1 MLKKNMLRG
10 KISTIFFL
18 CAINFFTILIAEEK
32 ITTVPL
38 VNLENLE
45 PSFEK
50 KDLEDGNILNKE
62 NINLKEKKVIELEN
76 KAIRVNIVAL
86 DKITAKTS
94 DIHILLGETKKFGLL
109 EIKAL
114 QCGNVESSTEP
125 GQAAYL
131 QVKDLSDNKNNQV
144 FVFNGWTFSSST
156 TLRPLDHPV
165 YDFWLVSC
173 DNV

>member
-1 MLKKNMLRG
+1 MIPG
-10 KISTIFFL
+10 KINFIIFLILLNFSITIF
-18 CAINFFTILIAEEK
+18 AEDK

-50 KDLEDGNILNKE
+50 EDTDNKNISKKE
-62 NINLKEKKVIELEN
+62 DITLKEKKIDKIKTKEP
-76 KAIRVNIVAL
+76 RVNIVAL

-94 DIHILLGETKKFGLL
+94 DINILIGETKKFGLL

-114 QCGNVESSTEP
+114 KCGNVQSQSEE
-125 GQAAYL
+125 GQAAYI
-131 QVKDLSDNKNNQV
+131 QVKDLSDNLNNQV

-156 TLRPLDHPV
+156 TLNPLDHPV
-165 YDFWLVSC
+165 YDFWLIGC
-173 DNV
+173 ENV

>member
-1 MLKKNMLRG
+1 M
-10 KISTIFFL
+10 I
-18 CAINFFTILIAEEK
+18 
-32 ITTVPL
+32 
-38 VNLENLE
+38 NLEKLE
-45 PSFEK
+45 SSFEK
-50 KDLEDGNILNKE
+50 EDTENAGISNNE
-62 NINLKEKKVIELEN
+62 NINLKEKKNKKIETKE
-76 KAIRVNIVAL
+76 IRVNIVAL

-94 DIHILLGETKKFGLL
+94 GINILLGETKRFGLL

-114 QCGNVESSTEP
+114 QCGNIESTTEP
-125 GQAAYL
+125 GHAAYI
-131 QVKDLSDNKNNQV
+131 QVKDLSEKKNDQV

>member
-1 MLKKNMLRG
+1 MTLG
-10 KISTIFFL
+10 KINYIFFL
-18 CAINFFTILIAEEK
+18 FFLIFFTSTFAEDK
-32 ITTVPL
+32 ITSVPL
-38 VNLENLE
+38 INLENLK

-50 KDLEDGNILNKE
+50 EEIENKVISNKSIDLKDKKVKQTQNKE
-62 NINLKEKKVIELEN
+62 K
-76 KAIRVNIVAL
+76 RVNIVAL

-94 DIHILLGETKKFGLL
+94 NIHILLGETKEFGQL

-114 QCGNVESSTEP
+114 QCGSIESPIEP
-125 GQAAYL
+125 GHAAYI
-131 QVKDLSDNKNNQV
+131 QVKDLSENKNNQI

-165 YDFWLVSC
+165 YDFWLISC

>member
-1 MLKKNMLRG
+1 MKPG
-10 KISTIFFL
+10 KFNFIFFL
-18 CAINFFTILIAEEK
+18 FLLIFPTIIFSEDK
-32 ITTVPL
+32 ITYVPL
-38 VNLENLE
+38 ISLENLE
-45 PSFEK
+45 SSFEK
-50 KDLEDGNILNKE
+50 EDVENKNIPNNE
-62 NINLKEKKVIELEN
+62 NIDLKEKKAIQIETKE
-76 KAIRVNIVAL
+76 IRVNIVAL

-114 QCGNVESSTEP
+114 QCGNIKSLTEP
-125 GQAAYL
+125 GHAAYI
-131 QVKDLSDNKNNQV
+131 QVKDLSENKNDQV

-156 TLRPLDHPV
+156 TLRPLDHAV

>member
-1 MLKKNMLRG
+1 MILG
-10 KISTIFFL
+10 KFKFIFFL
-18 CAINFFTILIAEEK
+18 FALNSFTTSFAEEK

-38 VNLENLE
+38 VNLENLK

-50 KDLEDGNILNKE
+50 EDTEKNNILKNE
-62 NINLKEKKVIELEN
+62 DINLKEKKIN
-76 KAIRVNIVAL
+76 KVETKEIRVNIVAL

-94 DIHILLGETKKFGLL
+94 KINILLGETKKFGLL

-114 QCGNVESSTEP
+114 QCGGVESLAEP
-125 GQAAYL
+125 GHAAYI

-144 FVFNGWTFSSST
+144 FVFNGWTFSTST

>member
-1 MLKKNMLRG
+1 MILG
-10 KISTIFFL
+10 KISFL
-18 CAINFFTILIAEEK
+18 LFLFLLNFSIIASAEDKIAIT
-32 ITTVPL
+32 PL
-38 VNLENLE
+38 VNLENLK

-50 KDLEDGNILNKE
+50 EDTENKNVLIYE
-62 NINLKEKKVIELEN
+62 NINLKKKNITPL
-76 KAIRVNIVAL
+76 KTKKTRVNIVAL

-94 DIHILLGETKKFGLL
+94 DIHILLGETKKFGFL

-114 QCGNVESSTEP
+114 QCGSTKSLTEP
-125 GQAAYL
+125 GHAAYI
-131 QVKDLSDNKNNQV
+131 QVKDLSENKNDQV

-156 TLRPLDHPV
+156 TLRPLDHAV

>member
-1 MLKKNMLRG
+1 MIRG

-18 CAINFFTILIAEEK
+18 FALNFFTILIADDK
-32 ITTVPL
+32 IVTVPL
-38 VNLENLE
+38 VNLENLK

-50 KDLEDGNILNKE
+50 EDLESEHIFNKD
-62 NINLKEKKVIELEN
+62 NSNLKVKKIIKLEN
-76 KAIRVNIVAL
+76 KATRVNIVAL

-114 QCGNVESSTEP
+114 QCGNVASLTEP
-125 GQAAYL
+125 EQAAYI
-131 QVKDLSDNKNNQV
+131 QVKDLSDNKRNKV
-144 FVFNGWTFSSST
+144 FVFNGWSFSSST
-156 TLRPLDHPV
+156 TLRPLDHPI

>member
-1 MLKKNMLRG
+1 MILG
-10 KISTIFFL
+10 KINFIFFL
-18 CAINFFTILIAEEK
+18 FLLNFLTAALTEEK
-32 ITTVPL
+32 ITTIPL

-45 PSFEK
+45 PSFE
-50 KDLEDGNILNKE
+50 EEEENENVNILNNKKF
-62 NINLKEKKVIELEN
+62 NLKEKKLTETKTKEIQ
-76 KAIRVNIVAL
+76 VNIVAL

-114 QCGNVESSTEP
+114 QCGSTKSSVEP
-125 GQAAYL
+125 GHAAYI
-131 QVKDLSDNKNNQV
+131 QVKDLSENKNNQV

>member
-1 MLKKNMLRG
+1 MKPG
-10 KISTIFFL
+10 KFNFIFFL
-18 CAINFFTILIAEEK
+18 FLLIFPTIIFSEDK
-32 ITTVPL
+32 ITSVPL
-38 VNLENLE
+38 ISLENLE
-45 PSFEK
+45 SSFEK
-50 KDLEDGNILNKE
+50 EDVENKNIPNNE
-62 NINLKEKKVIELEN
+62 NIDLKEKKAIQIETKE
-76 KAIRVNIVAL
+76 IRVNIVAL

-114 QCGNVESSTEP
+114 QCGNIKSLTEP
-125 GQAAYL
+125 GHAAYI
-131 QVKDLSDNKNNQV
+131 QVKDLSENKNDQV

-165 YDFWLVSC
+165 YDFWLVSF

>member
-1 MLKKNMLRG
+1 MILGKNNF
-10 KISTIFFL
+10 FFL
-18 CAINFFTILIAEEK
+18 LLILNLFNTLFAEEK
-32 ITTVPL
+32 ITTIPL
-38 VNLENLE
+38 INLENLK

-50 KDLEDGNILNKE
+50 EDAEQNDILKNE
-62 NINLKEKKVIELEN
+62 NTSLKEKKINEIKTKE
-76 KAIRVNIVAL
+76 IRVNIVAL

-94 DIHILLGETKKFGLL
+94 NIKILLGETKKFGLL

-114 QCGNVESSTEP
+114 QCGGIESLTEP
-125 GQAAYL
+125 GHAAYI

-144 FVFNGWTFSSST
+144 FVFNGWTFSTST

-165 YDFWLVSC
+165 YDFWLINC

>member
-1 MLKKNMLRG
+1 MVLG
-10 KISTIFFL
+10 KIRFIFFL
-18 CAINFFTILIAEEK
+18 FVLNFSNISFSEDNITI
-32 ITTVPL
+32 VPL
-38 VNLENLE
+38 VNLENLQ

-50 KDLEDGNILNKE
+50 EGTENQNITNNE
-62 NINLKEKKVIELEN
+62 NVNLKEKVVTPIETKET
-76 KAIRVNIVAL
+76 RVNIVAL

-94 DIHILLGETKKFGLL
+94 DLHILLGETKKFGLL

-114 QCGNVESSTEP
+114 QCGNIKSLTEP
-125 GQAAYL
+125 GHAAYI
-131 QVKDLSDNKNNQV
+131 QVKDLSENKNDQV

>member
-1 MLKKNMLRG
+1 MILGKIKFIFFLYIFSFFNILLSEE
-10 KISTIFFL
+10 KISTMP
-18 CAINFFTILIAEEK
+18 LI
-32 ITTVPL
+32 
-38 VNLENLE
+38 NLENLK

-50 KDLEDGNILNKE
+50 EDTENKDVLNKE
-62 NINLKEKKVIELEN
+62 NINIKEKKN
-76 KAIRVNIVAL
+76 KKIKTKETRVNIVAL

-94 DIHILLGETKKFGLL
+94 NINILLGETKKFGLL

-114 QCGNVESSTEP
+114 QCGNIKSLTEP
-125 GQAAYL
+125 GHAAYI
-131 QVKDLSDNKNNQV
+131 QVKDLSENKNDQI

>member
-1 MLKKNMLRG
+1 MIKYKLHDYKYHIGGILLVIIGLIVYSVYNK
-10 KISTIFFL
+10 S
-18 CAINFFTILIAEEK
+18 INLEEK
-32 ITTVPL
+32 KIDKIKT
-38 VNLENLE
+38 
-45 PSFEK
+45 
-50 KDLEDGNILNKE
+50 KE
-62 NINLKEKKVIELEN
+62 
-76 KAIRVNIVAL
+76 ARVNIVAL

-94 DIHILLGETKKFGLL
+94 DINILIGETKKFGLL

-114 QCGNVESSTEP
+114 QCGTIKSSTEP
-125 GQAAYL
+125 GHAAYI
-131 QVKDLSDNKNNQV
+131 QVKDLSENKNDQV

>member
-1 MLKKNMLRG
+1 MKPG
-10 KISTIFFL
+10 KINFIFLLFL
-18 CAINFFTILIAEEK
+18 FNFSSITFADDK
-32 ITTVPL
+32 ITTIPL

-45 PSFEK
+45 SSFEK
-50 KDLEDGNILNKE
+50 EDIEDKSISNNE
-62 NINLKEKKVIELEN
+62 NIVLKEKKINQTKN
-76 KAIRVNIVAL
+76 KEIRINIVAL

-94 DIHILLGETKKFGLL
+94 DMNILLGETKKFGLL

-114 QCGNVESSTEP
+114 QCGSINSSVES
-125 GQAAYL
+125 GHAAYI
-131 QVKDLSDNKNNQV
+131 QVKDLSENKNDQV